1 MTIAEA
7 ALNMWVKE
15 AETSREFSVKMR
27 SASLIGVGMKL
38 SRPILLIS
46 AAIAV
51 FVTCAVGVAQ
61 QTEEPQQI
69 ADPDFKPAV
78 ERPSYTTVGP
88 FVVLDEAHGNFH
100 TASGRYKPF
109 ADLLQA
115 DGYRVAAGAQPF
127 TAAALQETQV
137 LVIANALGSGITPA
151 NINDP
156 PSAFADA
163 ECDAVRDWVRG
174 GGSLL
179 LIADHAPFGAT
190 AASLASRFGVE
201 MGKGYAWT
209 VSNNSPEPSTTI
221 AYSRENGRLGDHAIT
236 RGITR
241 VVAFTGQSLS
251 VPSGATVLLRF
262 GDGAYESTGADAQGD
277 MEAFRGGKPHAA
289 RNITG
294 RAQGIAF
301 EYGIGRL
308 VIMGEA
314 AMFSAQVARFTD
326 PSGRGN
332 EIKMGMNVPGNDN
345 RQFLLNI
352 MHWLTRLGE

>member
-1 MTIAEA
+1 MR
-7 ALNMWVKE
+7 
-15 AETSREFSVKMR
+15 TSRPMWLMGTAFAV
-27 SASLIGVGMKL
+27 L
-38 SRPILLIS
+38 
-46 AAIAV
+46 AA
-51 FVTCAVGVAQ
+51 CAAGVAQ
-61 QTEEPQQI
+61 QSEEPQQL

-78 ERPSYTTVGP
+78 EKPAYTSVHP
-88 FVVLDEAHGNFH
+88 LVILDETHGNFH

-115 DGYRVAAGAQPF
+115 DGYRVAAGTQLF

-137 LVIANALGSGITPA
+137 LVIANALGSGISA
-151 NINDP
+151 DNINDP
-156 PSAFADA
+156 PSAFTDA

-190 AASLASRFGVE
+190 AAALASRFGVE

-221 AYSRENGRLGDHAIT
+221 AYSRQNGTLGDHAMT

-251 VPSGATVLLRF
+251 VPPGATVLLRF
-262 GDGAYESTGADAQGD
+262 GDVAYESTGADSQAD
-277 MEAFRGGKPHAA
+277 IEAFRDGRPNAA
-289 RNITG
+289 RNIRG
-294 RAQGIAF
+294 RAQGVAF
-301 EYGIGRL
+301 DYGKGRL

-326 PSGRGN
+326 PSGRRN

-352 MHWLTRLGE
+352 MHWLARFSE

>member
-1 MTIAEA
+1 MRTSSPIWLFGV
-7 ALNMWVKE
+7 ALAV
-15 AETSREFSVKMR
+15 
-27 SASLIGVGMKL
+27 
-38 SRPILLIS
+38 LL
-46 AAIAV
+46 A
-51 FVTCAVGVAQ
+51 CAVGVAQ
-61 QTEEPQQI
+61 QGDEQI

-78 ERPSYTTVGP
+78 DRPAYTSVRP
-88 FVVLDEAHGNFH
+88 LVVLDETHGNFH

-115 DGYRVAAGAQPF
+115 DGYRITAGTQLF
-127 TAAALQETQV
+127 TAAALQKTQV
-137 LVIANALGSGITPA
+137 LVIANALGVGITAA

-156 PSAFADA
+156 PPAFTDA
-163 ECDAVRDWVRG
+163 ECDTVRDWVRG

-190 AASLASRFGVE
+190 AATLALRFGVE

-221 AYSRENGRLGDHAIT
+221 AYSRQNGTLGDHAIT

-251 VPSGATVLLRF
+251 VPPGATALLRF
-262 GDGAYESTGADAQGD
+262 GDGAYESAGANTQAD
-277 MEAFRGGKPHAA
+277 MEAFRDGKPNAA
-289 RNITG
+289 RKVTG
-294 RAQGIAF
+294 RAQGLAF
-301 EYGIGRL
+301 DYGKGRL

-326 PSGRGN
+326 PSGRRN

-345 RQFLLNI
+345 QQFLLNI
-352 MHWLTRLGE
+352 MHWLTRFGE